1 MNSTDQD
8 AGSAPTRTED
18 PRVTAGRVLAMV
30 AAHFTATDP
39 SDVLE
44 PHSLLVCVGA
54 EAYKLADRSMS
65 GGADKLAR
73 AALDLAP
80 ELTGE
85 ITRGEYALRLF
96 KVARVASYEWTEVD
110 SEPVIP
116 RFPEPRTEEPASA
129 PKDPENA
136 VDR

>member
-1 MNSTDQD
+1 MNSTDQA
-8 AGSAPTRTED
+8 AGSTPAGTED

-30 AAHFTATDP
+30 ADHFTATDP

-54 EAYKLADRSMS
+54 EAYKLADRSTS

-96 KVARVASYEWTEVD
+96 KVARVD

-116 RFPEPRTEEPASA
+116 RFPEPRTEAPASA